1 MSRVD
6 KWIALRNTNAPK
18 TALILSTYPGKAYQ
32 IAHAVGLD
40 AIQSCRAIVED
51 AGLGDPMRWGFGA
64 AVADRGSDVVCRR
77 LHAALE
83 TLPNDLRA
91 QVFEA
96 WGDIA
101 QDQYVQNGAFQF
113 PALQLGNALIALQP
127 ERGWLKTRYD
137 DYHDLSRTPCHG
149 YVAFYLWLQSMNT
162 DAMVHIGAH
171 GTLEWL
177 PGKSVA
183 LSGACWPMHWQGIS
197 PSFIRSS

>member
-1 MSRVD
+1 MD
-6 KWIALRNTNAPK
+6 CAAKYHCP
-18 TALILSTYPGKAYQ
+18 
-32 IAHAVGLD
+32 AVGLD

-51 AGLGDPMRWGFGA
+51 AGLCDPDALGDLGQRLQTEVLTWS
-64 AVADRGSDVVCRR
+64 VADYT
-77 LHAALE
+77 AALE
-83 TLPNDLRA
+83 TLPNALRT
-91 QVFEA
+91 QLFEA

-183 LSGACWPMHWQGIS
+183 LSGACWPDALACHWKTCWTNFQMPMDWTQNAVIA
-197 PSFIRSS
+197 

>member
-1 MSRVD
+1 MRLGWTPSNPV
-6 KWIALRNTNAPK
+6 AQLLR
-18 TALILSTYPGKAYQ
+18 
-32 IAHAVGLD
+32 
-40 AIQSCRAIVED
+40 
-51 AGLGDPMRWGFGA
+51 MR
-64 AVADRGSDVVCRR
+64 D
-77 LHAALE
+77 LE
-83 TLPNDLRA
+83 TLPNALRT
-91 QVFEA
+91 QLFEA

-183 LSGACWPMHWQGIS
+183 LSGACWPDALARAKPHK
-197 PSFIRSS
+197 PNAVFLL